1 MALIYAIVAGFSLT
15 LAVSCGNKK
24 SPDIKAQEDSV
35 ATKPKT
41 DTVKLVSSLEEL
53 YSYSPRYTVIEKCDL
68 SHLGLKEI
76 PAVWLYNIKKL
87 DLSHNDLRF
96 FDAYDFLLPKSI
108 EELNISYC
116 NIGRFRHKDFSRERM
131 YIYPTYL
138 VKIKLN
144 FKEKDFPHLKKLN
157 ASYNRIRELKVP
169 EYTEVADTNYNKCR
183 NIVNKVRALRNCRRR
198 RASAQAAAFPTK
210 DCHN

>member
-1 MALIYAIVAGFSLT
+1 MPFHAAT
-15 LAVSCGNKK
+15 KK

-96 FDAYDFLLPKSI
+96 FDSYDFLLPRSI

-131 YIYPTYL
+131 YIYPTY
-138 VKIKLN
+138 
-144 FKEKDFPHLKKLN
+144 
-157 ASYNRIRELKVP
+157 
-169 EYTEVADTNYNKCR
+169 
-183 NIVNKVRALRNCRRR
+183 
-198 RASAQAAAFPTK
+198 
-210 DCHN
+210 

>member
-1 MALIYAIVAGFSLT
+1 MKTKLKLALIYAIVAGFSLT

-76 PAVWLYNIKKL
+76 PRRMAVQY
-87 DLSHNDLRF
+87 
-96 FDAYDFLLPKSI
+96 
-108 EELNISYC
+108 
-116 NIGRFRHKDFSRERM
+116 
-131 YIYPTYL
+131 
-138 VKIKLN
+138 
-144 FKEKDFPHLKKLN
+144 KEVGF
-157 ASYNRIRELKVP
+157 
-169 EYTEVADTNYNKCR
+169 VA
-183 NIVNKVRALRNCRRR
+183 
-198 RASAQAAAFPTK
+198 
-210 DCHN
+210 

>member
-1 MALIYAIVAGFSLT
+1 MKAKLKLALIYAIVAGFSLT

-96 FDAYDFLLPKSI
+96 FDSYDFLLPRSI
-108 EELNISYC
+108 EELNISV
-116 NIGRFRHKDFSRERM
+116 
-131 YIYPTYL
+131 T
-138 VKIKLN
+138 
-144 FKEKDFPHLKKLN
+144 
-157 ASYNRIRELKVP
+157 A
-169 EYTEVADTNYNKCR
+169 T
-183 NIVNKVRALRNCRRR
+183 
-198 RASAQAAAFPTK
+198 
-210 DCHN
+210 

>member
-1 MALIYAIVAGFSLT
+1 MKTKLKLALIYAIVAGFSLT

-96 FDAYDFLLPKSI
+96 FDAYDFWKSMADKFVI
-108 EELNISYC
+108 
-116 NIGRFRHKDFSRERM
+116 
-131 YIYPTYL
+131 
-138 VKIKLN
+138 
-144 FKEKDFPHLKKLN
+144 FKEYTIKNLKPKKRK
-157 ASYNRIRELKVP
+157 YH
-169 EYTEVADTNYNKCR
+169 D
-183 NIVNKVRALRNCRRR
+183 
-198 RASAQAAAFPTK
+198 
-210 DCHN
+210 